1 MISEKMR
8 RLVDALDQKHKEYV
22 SSIHTFGKVTPIA
35 SEKANEYKGLQREIV
50 KTENEDVLTQRAM
63 SNIK

>member
-22 SSIHTFGKVTPIA
+22 RSIHTFGKVTPIA